1 MTQNRRMPVLVRP
14 GGSPR
19 GQVVL
24 GRGWP
29 SWVAEA
35 ERLTMPVPELAH
47 GCVRPGETGG
57 WYLVEREVGPMSH
70 LLLAVG
76 LVLGVLVVL
85 VLVADLMVEESARLS
100 REPRDAE
107 GDQDRS

>member
-1 MTQNRRMPVLVRP
+1 
-14 GGSPR
+14 
-19 GQVVL
+19 
-24 GRGWP
+24 
-29 SWVAEA
+29 
-35 ERLTMPVPELAH
+35 
-47 GCVRPGETGG
+47 
-57 WYLVEREVGPMSH
+57 MSH

-85 VLVADLMVEESARLS
+85 VLAADLMVEESARLC

>member
-1 MTQNRRMPVLVRP
+1 
-14 GGSPR
+14 
-19 GQVVL
+19 
-24 GRGWP
+24 
-29 SWVAEA
+29 
-35 ERLTMPVPELAH
+35 
-47 GCVRPGETGG
+47 
-57 WYLVEREVGPMSH
+57 MSH

-85 VLVADLMVEESARLS
+85 VLVADLMVEERARRS

>member
-1 MTQNRRMPVLVRP
+1 
-14 GGSPR
+14 
-19 GQVVL
+19 
-24 GRGWP
+24 
-29 SWVAEA
+29 
-35 ERLTMPVPELAH
+35 
-47 GCVRPGETGG
+47 
-57 WYLVEREVGPMSH
+57 MSH

-85 VLVADLMVEESARLS
+85 VLAADLMVEESARLS